1 MSDTMKKDM
10 DELKAL
16 MNKLNIEGA
25 EGKAQQLERYMEGVL
40 AWNEKVNLTAITDRE
55 EFVQKHLIDSL
66 LCAET
71 LGFTEASSICDVGTG
86 GGFPGVPLAVCYP
99 EKAFVLMD
107 SLGKRVRIVQQ
118 LCDELRVS
126 NVTAVHGRAEDLAR
140 QEAYRDGFDLCVSR
154 AVANMRVLCEYCMPF
169 VRSDGFFI
177 AYKGP
182 DCESEINDA
191 TNAIKALGGDLQE
204 IRPLPHLDHSLV
216 VVKKVKP
223 TPDAYPRKAGVPSRK
238 PL

>member
-1 MSDTMKKDM
+1 MN
-10 DELKAL
+10 ELKPL
-16 MNKLNIEGA
+16 MNKLNIE
-25 EGKAQQLERYMEGVL
+25 EVEEKAQQLERYMEGVL
-40 AWNEKVNLTAITDRE
+40 VWNDKVNLTAITERE

-99 EKAFVLMD
+99 EKEFVLMD
-107 SLGKRVRIVQQ
+107 SLGKRVRIVRQ
-118 LCDELRVS
+118 LCDDLGIA
-126 NVTAVHGRAEDLAR
+126 NVTAVHGRAEDFAR
-140 QEAYRDGFDLCVSR
+140 QADYRDRFDLCVSR

-169 VRSDGFFI
+169 VRAGGFFI
-177 AYKGP
+177 AYKGM

-191 TNAIKALGGDLQE
+191 ANAIKVLGGDQAE

-216 VVKKVKP
+216 VVRKVKP

>member
-1 MSDTMKKDM
+1 MND
-10 DELKAL
+10 LKAFL
-16 MNKLNIEGA
+16 EKLKIDRVDE
-25 EGKAQQLERYMEGVL
+25 KATILTRYMEGVL
-40 AWNEKVNLTAITDRE
+40 TWNQKVNLTAITDRD

-71 LGFTEASSICDVGTG
+71 LAFTESSSICDVGTG

-99 EKAFVLMD
+99 DKNFVLMD

-118 LCDELRVS
+118 LCDDLGIE

-140 QEAYRDGFDLCVSR
+140 QEAYRDQFDLCVSR

-169 VRSDGFFI
+169 VRAGGSFI
-177 AYKGP
+177 AYKGS
-182 DCESEINDA
+182 DCELEIDDA
-191 TNAIKALGGDLQE
+191 QEAIRLLGGDPPQ
-204 IRPLPHLDHSLV
+204 IIPLPQLGHSLV
-216 VVKKVKP
+216 VIRKKEP
-223 TPDAYPRKAGVPSRK
+223 TPAAYPRKAGIPAKK

>member
-1 MSDTMKKDM
+1 MK
-10 DELKAL
+10 ELKAL
-16 MNKLNIEGA
+16 LGKLNIDGA
-25 EGKAQQLERYMEGVL
+25 DEKTKQLEQYMNGVL
-40 AWNEKVNLTAITDRE
+40 EWNEKVNLTAITDRD

-71 LGFTEASSICDVGTG
+71 LAFTESSSICDVGTG

-99 EKAFVLMD
+99 EKDFVLMD

-118 LCDELRVS
+118 LCDDLGIE

-140 QEAYRDGFDLCVSR
+140 QESLRDHFDLCVSR

-169 VRSDGFFI
+169 VRPEGYFI
-177 AYKGP
+177 AYKGA
-182 DCESEINDA
+182 DCESEIGDA
-191 TNAIKALGGDLQE
+191 QEAIRKLGGEPPE
-204 IRPLPHLDHSLV
+204 ITPLPHLGHSLV
-216 VVKKVKP
+216 TIRKSQP
-223 TPDAYPRKAGVPSRK
+223 TPAAYPRKAGTPTKK

>member
-1 MSDTMKKDM
+1 MN
-10 DELKAL
+10 ELKSL
-16 MNKLNIEGA
+16 LNKLNIE
-25 EGKAQQLERYMEGVL
+25 EVEEKAKQLEQYMEGVL
-40 AWNEKVNLTAITDRE
+40 AWNEKVNLTAITERE

-99 EKAFVLMD
+99 EKEFVLMD

-118 LCDELRVS
+118 LCDDLGIT

-140 QEAYRDGFDLCVSR
+140 QTDFRERFDLCVSR

-169 VRSDGFFI
+169 VRAGGFFI

-191 TNAIKALGGDLQE
+191 SNAVKVLGGALPE
-204 IRPLPHLDHSLV
+204 IKPLPHLDHNLV
-216 VVKKVKP
+216 IVRKEKP

>member
-1 MSDTMKKDM
+1 MK
-10 DELKAL
+10 ELKAL
-16 MNKLNIEGA
+16 LEQLKIDGA
-25 EGKAQQLERYMEGVL
+25 DEKTKRLEQYMDGVL
-40 AWNEKVNLTAITDRE
+40 EWNEKVNLTAITDRD

-71 LGFTEASSICDVGTG
+71 LAFTESSSICDVGTG

-99 EKAFVLMD
+99 EKDFVLMD

-118 LCDELRVS
+118 LCDDLGIG

-140 QEAYRDGFDLCVSR
+140 QKAFRDHFDLCVSR

-169 VRSDGFFI
+169 VRPEGYFI
-177 AYKGP
+177 AYKGA
-182 DCESEINDA
+182 DCESEIGDA
-191 TNAIKALGGDLQE
+191 QDAIRKLGGEPPE
-204 IRPLPHLDHSLV
+204 ITPLPHLDHSLV
-216 VVKKVKP
+216 IIRKSRP
-223 TPDAYPRKAGVPSRK
+223 TPAAYPRKAGTPSKK

>member
-1 MSDTMKKDM
+1 M
-10 DELKAL
+10 DELKAF
-16 MNKLNIEGA
+16 MNKLNIDGIEA
-25 EGKAQQLERYMEGVL
+25 KANLLEQYMEGVL
-40 AWNEKVNLTAITDRE
+40 AWNEKVNLTAITDRD
-55 EFVQKHLIDSL
+55 EFMQKHLIDSL

-118 LCDELRVS
+118 LCDELGIR

-140 QEAYRDGFDLCVSR
+140 QSDYRDRFDLCVSR

-169 VRSDGFFI
+169 VRPGGHFI

-191 TNAIKALGGDLQE
+191 RNAVKALGGDPPE

-216 VVKKVKP
+216 IIRKAKP